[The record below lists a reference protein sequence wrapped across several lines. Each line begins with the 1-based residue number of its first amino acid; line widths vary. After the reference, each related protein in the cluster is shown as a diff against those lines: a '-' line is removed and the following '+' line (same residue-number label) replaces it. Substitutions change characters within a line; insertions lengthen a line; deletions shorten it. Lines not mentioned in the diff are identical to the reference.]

1 MPVRLLLFAA
11 CVCECVRAGAI
22 LWMERQSTRALDEEK
37 DDDHDE
43 DIAEGKKREWM
54 AALLGWLGAL
64 AQWMNGQQQV
74 TEAGWMNES
83 GLRA

>member
-22 LWMERQSTRALDEEK
+22 LWMERQSTRALNEEK

-54 AALLGWLGAL
+54 AAAL
-64 AQWMNGQQQV
+64 AQWMNG
-74 TEAGWMNES
+74 
-83 GLRA
+83 